1 MVAAVGRDQ
10 FAALGLVRVL
20 PVVKPLLQGLHDGF
34 ALADFV
40 LLVVGR
46 GRRQPS
52 FRYDKRRLL
61 SAAVVSALGHFVP
74 KYQPMMKSRRANL
87 AECSLS
93 TSHSAMAGTPKGETR
108 NARTRNTIPPT
119 VCPPMNRIR
128 ESSVSTMQPSSHTA
142 DATQKRN
149 VTIAASRDSATITG
163 AARILR
169 TIIAAT
175 SIKKSG
181 WSVLLP
187 ILYRWENRH
196 TRMSSFHRFGRRC
209 PLIRMIFPKNP
220 QIDFLYIVR

>member
-20 PVVKPLLQGLHDGF
+20 PVVKPLFQGLRDGF

-52 FRYDKRRLL
+52 FRYDKRRLW

-74 KYQPMMKSRRANL
+74 KYQPVMKSRRANL

-142 DATQKRN
+142 DATQNRN

-175 SIKKSG
+175 SCKIFWVCASMIIVTLKKSG
-181 WSVLLP
+181 YKDTNQMRDCVSQCIMDRTISQKRV
-187 ILYRWENRH
+187 Y
-196 TRMSSFHRFGRRC
+196 
-209 PLIRMIFPKNP
+209 
-220 QIDFLYIVR
+220 